1 MYLFLIG
8 FENKI
13 NNKTPKKYIMNV
25 QKLQEALETLKTD
38 LDGVLLSSIIWKKTG
53 LSITSYNQ
61 NDKAVV
67 LMGWLTNETT

>member
-38 LDGVLLSSIIWKKTG
+38 LDGVLLSSII
-53 LSITSYNQ
+53 
-61 NDKAVV
+61 
-67 LMGWLTNETT
+67 

>member
-67 LMGWLTNETT
+67 LIGWLTNETT